1 MTASP
6 CSWPLH
12 CRAALVEAIL
22 AAANRFPR
30 PGQDKANRIHDVR
43 KTLKGAAGLAR
54 LFTPLVGAPASR
66 VLSALEAARRSV
78 GRARDLDILPGV
90 LERLKGPARAQEAL
104 LAVIA
109 EQREAERRA
118 HREIDVRGL
127 AAQLRGLAR
136 SVQAWDAETA
146 DVEPLLLAVR
156 RTYRAARRLGHKA
169 LASRDAGD
177 LHALRVRVVDLSYQL
192 TAFEPAWPA
201 MFQAMER
208 ELQRLRKAL
217 GDHNDLTVLAEFAR
231 GRPELPPEEAE
242 GLLALI
248 ARRRRPLERRAGE
261 QFARLFSE
269 RPGAF
274 ERRIA
279 AYLERPQQKPNAP
292 ARPTAKRPASRPQG

>member
-6 CSWPLH
+6 RSWPLH
-12 CRAALVEAIL
+12 CRAALIEAIL
-22 AAANRFPR
+22 AAAEQFPHA
-30 PGQDKANRIHDVR
+30 GEDKANRIHDVR

-54 LFTPLVGAPASR
+54 LFTPMVGAPADH
-66 VLSALEAARRSV
+66 VLRALEAARRSV
-78 GRARDLDILPGV
+78 GRARDLDILPGL
-90 LERLKGPARAQEAL
+90 LERLKASTRAREAL
-104 LAVIA
+104 LAAIA

-118 HREIDVRGL
+118 HRAIDVRGL

-136 SVQAWDAETA
+136 SVEAWDVETEN
-146 DVEPLLLAVR
+146 VEPLLLAVR

-169 LASRDAGD
+169 LASRAASD

-192 TAFEPAWPA
+192 AAFEPAWPA

-208 ELQRLRKAL
+208 ELHRLRKAL

-231 GRPELPPEEAE
+231 NRPELPAE
-242 GLLALI
+242 DVAGLIALI

-261 QFARLFSE
+261 QFSRLFSE

-279 AYLERPQQKPNAP
+279 AYLERPQQKPPAP
-292 ARPTAKRPASRPQG
+292 ARPTARRRASRPQG